1 MEKRTKKARDM
12 VRMIN
17 KVFPYYWTHDFDF
30 RCENELLE
38 EGFDKDEYLR
48 IVCYGVDEF
57 LLKGK

>member
-1 MEKRTKKARDM
+1 
-12 VRMIN
+12 MIN